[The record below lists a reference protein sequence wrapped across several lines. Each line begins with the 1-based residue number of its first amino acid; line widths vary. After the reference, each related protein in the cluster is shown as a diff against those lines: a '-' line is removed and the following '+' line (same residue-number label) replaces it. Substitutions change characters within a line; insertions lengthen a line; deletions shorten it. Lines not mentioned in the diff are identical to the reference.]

1 MQHFT
6 YGRPVPAMSNTERQ
20 RQFRK
25 RNPGYYGRLHA
36 KRRAESDARLYA
48 MAMQQAQLAQLPAPV
63 PLMLPAPV
71 ETFLFEDRA
80 TIPTLAELHHP
91 RDAVLVEHAPR

>member
-1 MQHFT
+1 MLHFT
-6 YGRPVPAMSNTERQ
+6 YGRPVPAMTNTERQ

-36 KRRAESDARLYA
+36 KRRAQSKPTLYA
-48 MAMQQAQLAQLPAPV
+48 MAMQQAEPARA

-91 RDAVLVEHAPR
+91 RDAVLVEHALR